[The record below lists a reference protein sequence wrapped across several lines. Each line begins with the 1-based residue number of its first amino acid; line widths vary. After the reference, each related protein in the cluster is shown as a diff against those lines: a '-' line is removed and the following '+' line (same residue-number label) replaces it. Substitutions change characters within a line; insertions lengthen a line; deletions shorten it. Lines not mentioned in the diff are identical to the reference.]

1 MKLSEMHAGQKGMV
15 STLNGDE
22 RFLSRITSI
31 GLNEGVGFRIIK
43 NDRKMP
49 VLIFVR
55 DTLLA
60 LNRRDSEK
68 IEAKEVRA

>member
-1 MKLSEMHAGQKGMV
+1 MKLSEMHAGQEGMV
-15 STLNGDE
+15 STLKGDE
-22 RFLSRITSI
+22 RFLNRITSI

-68 IEAKEVRA
+68 IEAKEVGA